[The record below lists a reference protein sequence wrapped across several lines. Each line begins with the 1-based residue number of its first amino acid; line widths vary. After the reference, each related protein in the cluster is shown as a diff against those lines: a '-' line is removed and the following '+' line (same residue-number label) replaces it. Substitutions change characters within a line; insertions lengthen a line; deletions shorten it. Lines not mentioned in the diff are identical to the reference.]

1 MIGPGLYAK
10 GKTPS
15 RQMEQR
21 VNVHVILAKMNQNKV
36 YSRHIRAMAAGQ
48 TDIYI
53 IKQVDRL
60 KCYILL
66 KFAPYE

>member
-1 MIGPGLYAK
+1 
-10 GKTPS
+10 
-15 RQMEQR
+15 MEQR

-48 TDIYI
+48 ADIYI

-66 KFAPYE
+66 KFAPYEWTQVKPKIKFILDLL